1 MIKVIFK
8 CSESR
13 NNHQEEIEF
22 EDDVTEEE
30 IEDEFKEWVWNEIG
44 DHYCWYKKDER

>member
-1 MIKVIFK
+1 MIKVIFS
-8 CSESR
+8 CCENMNESK
-13 NNHQEEIEF
+13 EEFEF

-44 DHYCWYKKDER
+44 DRYCWYKKE